1 MTSAG
6 MPGPFLPPV
15 PAGEGDAG
23 STTEKLPAVVML
35 PWGAEEWAVVVQ
47 PGSDSE
53 DLLRAVARMPGGL
66 KFTESFG
73 DVDVVLVYRVPAGDR
88 APVESDGPGPS
99 RRGCAGAALRMAMEV
114 HPVRPGSR
122 WMTKGERAAFRAGQ
136 VEALESVRR
145 AVLHGIGA
153 PVATTA
159 G

>member
-6 MPGPFLPPV
+6 MGPFLPPV
-15 PAGEGDAG
+15 PAGEGDAERAR
-23 STTEKLPAVVML
+23 EKLPAVVML

-53 DLLRAVARMPGGL
+53 DLLRAVARMPSGL

-99 RRGCAGAALRMAMEV
+99 RRGCAGAALRTAMDA
-114 HPVRPGSR
+114 HPARPDSR
-122 WMTKGERAAFRAGQ
+122 WMTKGERTAFRAGQ

-145 AVLHGIGA
+145 AVLHGIGV